1 MFLLGSRYYWGMVKT
16 MHNFM
21 KLKYF
26 AKDEKNPYLSIFT
39 CTGHYMS
46 IKDLF
51 ILYKKN
57 NIFLLQVVNVYLK

>member
-1 MFLLGSRYYWGMVKT
+1 MIQA

-26 AKDEKNPYLSIFT
+26 AKDEKNPYLNIFT

-46 IKDLF
+46 IKRYVYSIYEKITYF
-51 ILYKKN
+51 YYR
-57 NIFLLQVVNVYLK
+57 LLMCTKY